1 MQPNGQPEPAATRM
15 RATILNR
22 RGIDLAAA
30 TQMVRC
36 VEQYRARILLERH
49 GREAEA
55 DSLLDVTELR
65 IPQGAVVMFS
75 GQGPQAGPALDALQ
89 ALIARR
95 FDLEPNEDEA

>member
-1 MQPNGQPEPAATRM
+1 MQPNGMPEPSPTRM

-30 TQMVRC
+30 TELVRC
-36 VEQYRARILLERH
+36 LEGFRARVVMERH

-55 DSLLDVTELR
+55 DSLLDVSELR

-75 GQGPQAGPALDALQ
+75 AQGPQAGQALDALQ

-95 FDLEPNEDEA
+95 FDLEPEDEG